1 MDDGLR
7 MVQSRACGAWALP
20 GDPTCAGVARRLF
33 RQVASG
39 LDLEPEA
46 VDDGVTMVSELAA
59 NTLHV
64 QQRRPAPAN
73 PELWLYLRGAGP
85 RAELVCKVFDTL
97 PGWVR
102 GNVPGRTVSR
112 APADAM
118 SGRGLEVVHEL
129 SAGRWG
135 HHLSRARLAGTALR
149 GKAVWFALPAPVAD
163 RDADGGRDSGRDAGR
178 AAGRGAPA
186 TAGEAMTEVE
196 KDLGTRGFAG
206 KLVRADDPGA
216 DMAVLSVA
224 SGLTLWCRAG
234 TAWLRAPGTAVRQWG
249 YCDLVEVAEQAV
261 QEYETT
267 IAMAEP
273 SALVAATRTGALVP
287 CETCNRPP
295 ASSAGGAANGSA
307 GRRRRPWKLTAAGEP
322 SHSVQLEK
330 SFNPSSFFGTDPG
343 SREAGS

>member
-7 MVQSRACGAWALP
+7 MVQSRVCGAWALP

-33 RQVASG
+33 RQVAGG
-39 LDLEPEA
+39 LALEHEA

-59 NTLHV
+59 NTLHA

-73 PELWLYLRGAGP
+73 PELWLYLRGSGP
-85 RAELVCKVFDTL
+85 RTELVCKIFDTL

-118 SGRGLEVVHEL
+118 SGRGLEVVNEL

-135 HHLSRARLAGTALR
+135 HHLSRARLAGGALR
-149 GKAVWFALPAPVAD
+149 GKAVWFALPAPAAD
-163 RDADGGRDSGRDAGR
+163 REAERVT
-178 AAGRGAPA
+178 GRGDPD
-186 TAGEAMTEVE
+186 TAGEAMTELE

-216 DMAVLSVA
+216 DMAVLSIA
-224 SGLTLWCRAG
+224 SGLTLWCRSG
-234 TAWLRAPGTAVRQWG
+234 SAWMRAPGAAVQQWS
-249 YCDLVEVAEQAV
+249 YCDLVEVGEQAV

-273 SALVAATRTGALVP
+273 SALPVATRTGALV
-287 CETCNRPP
+287 TCDSGNTTP
-295 ASSAGGAANGSA
+295 ARSPGK
-307 GRRRRPWKLTAAGEP
+307 RRRPWKLTATGEP
-322 SHSVQLEK
+322 SRSVQLGQD
-330 SFNPSSFFGTDPG
+330 FNPSSFFRTDGG

>member
-1 MDDGLR
+1 MDDGFR

-39 LDLEPEA
+39 LSLEPDA
-46 VDDGVTMVSELAA
+46 TDDGVTMVSELAA

-85 RAELVCKVFDTL
+85 RTELVCKVFDTL

-135 HHLSRARLAGTALR
+135 HHLSRARLAGGAALR
-149 GKAVWFALPAPVAD
+149 GKAVWFALPAPSAD
-163 RDADGGRDSGRDAGR
+163 RDGGR
-178 AAGRGAPA
+178 AAGRGDPA
-186 TAGEAMTEVE
+186 TAAEAMTELE
-196 KDLGTRGFAG
+196 KELGARGFGG
-206 KLVRADDPGA
+206 KLVRADDPSA
-216 DMAVLSVA
+216 DMAVLSIA
-224 SGLTLWCRAG
+224 SGLTLWCRSG
-234 TAWLRAPGTAVRQWG
+234 TAWLRAPGTAVKQWA
-249 YCDLVEVAEQAV
+249 YCDLIEVAEQAV

-267 IAMAEP
+267 IALAEP
-273 SALVAATRTGALVP
+273 SALATASRTGALVTSDSHDTP
-287 CETCNRPP
+287 ET
-295 ASSAGGAANGSA
+295 GAP
-307 GRRRRPWKLTAAGEP
+307 GRRRRPWQMAAAGEP
-322 SHSVQLEK
+322 TWSAHLREG
-330 SFNPSSFFGTDPG
+330 FNQKSFFGADQG
-343 SREAGS
+343 HRQARS

>member
-39 LDLEPEA
+39 LALEPEA

-102 GNVPGRTVSR
+102 GNVPGRAVSR

-149 GKAVWFALPAPVAD
+149 GKAVWFALPAPAAD
-163 RDADGGRDSGRDAGR
+163 READREAGR
-178 AAGRGAPA
+178 VPGRGDPV
-186 TAGEAMTEVE
+186 TAGEAMTELE
-196 KDLGTRGFAG
+196 KDLGARGFAG

-216 DMAVLSVA
+216 DMAVLSIA
-224 SGLTLWCRAG
+224 SGLTLWCRSG

-249 YCDLVEVAEQAV
+249 YCDLVEVGEQAV

-267 IAMAEP
+267 IAIAEP
-273 SALVAATRTGALVP
+273 GALAAATRTGALVTSGTGDTTP
-287 CETCNRPP
+287 NRP
-295 ASSAGGAANGSA
+295 SGK
-307 GRRRRPWKLTAAGEP
+307 RRRPWKLTADGEP
-322 SHSVQLEK
+322 SRSVRLEEN
-330 SFNPSSFFGTDPG
+330 FNPSSFFGTDRG

>member
-33 RQVASG
+33 RRVASG

-64 QQRRPAPAN
+64 QQWRPAPAN
-73 PELWLYLRGAGP
+73 PELWLYLRGAGQ

-102 GNVPGRTVSR
+102 GNVPGRAVSR

-118 SGRGLEVVHEL
+118 SGRGLEVVREL

-149 GKAVWFALPAPVAD
+149 GKAVWFALPAPEAD
-163 RDADGGRDSGRDAGR
+163 R
-178 AAGRGAPA
+178 AAGRVAGGGDPA
-186 TAGEAMTEVE
+186 TAGEAMTELE
-196 KDLGTRGFAG
+196 KNLGTRGFAG
-206 KLVRADDPGA
+206 KLLRADDPGA
-216 DMAVLSVA
+216 DMAVLSIA
-224 SGLTLWCRAG
+224 SGLTLWCRSG

-249 YCDLVEVAEQAV
+249 YCDLVEVGEQAV
-261 QEYETT
+261 QECETT

-273 SALVAATRTGALVP
+273 SALAAATRTGALVP
-287 CETCNRPP
+287 CDNRQYHSGPF
-295 ASSAGGAANGSA
+295 AGQAKTAVEIVG
-307 GRRRRPWKLTAAGEP
+307 GRRTV
-322 SHSVQLEK
+322 SSVQLEWN
-330 SFNPSSFFGTDPG
+330 FNTSSFFGMDRD

>member
-1 MDDGLR
+1 MDDGFR

-33 RQVASG
+33 RQVANG
-39 LDLEPEA
+39 LSLESEA
-46 VDDGVTMVSELAA
+46 IDDGVTMVSELAA

-85 RAELVCKVFDTL
+85 RTELVCKVFDTL

-129 SAGRWG
+129 SSGHWG
-135 HHLSRARLAGTALR
+135 HHLSRARLAGGTALR
-149 GKAVWFALPAPVAD
+149 GKAVWFALAAPAAD
-163 RDADGGRDSGRDAGR
+163 RDGGR
-178 AAGRGAPA
+178 AAGRGDPA
-186 TAGEAMTEVE
+186 TAGEAMTELE
-196 KDLGTRGFAG
+196 KELGARGFAG

-216 DMAVLSVA
+216 DMAVLSIA
-224 SGLTLWCRAG
+224 SGLTLWCRSG
-234 TAWLRAPGTAVRQWG
+234 TAWLRAPGTAVQQWA

-267 IAMAEP
+267 TALSEP
-273 SALVAATRTGALVP
+273 SALASATATATRTGALVT
-287 CETCNRPP
+287 CESCDAAAADKA
-295 ASSAGGAANGSA
+295 ASGAP
-307 GRRRRPWKLTAAGEP
+307 GRRRRPWQMASAGEP
-322 SHSVQLEK
+322 TWSARQNEG
-330 SFNPSSFFGTDPG
+330 FNPTSFFGVDIG
-343 SREAGS
+343 SRESGS